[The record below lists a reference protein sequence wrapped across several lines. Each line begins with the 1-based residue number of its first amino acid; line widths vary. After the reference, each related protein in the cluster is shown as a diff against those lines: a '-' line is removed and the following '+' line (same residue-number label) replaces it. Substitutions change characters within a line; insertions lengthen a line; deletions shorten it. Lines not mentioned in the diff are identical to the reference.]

1 MTTDP
6 RRYTDCLTRG
16 VSQSSPRRNSMP
28 LDKAV
33 YFNLDNLTEQPVAC
47 GTALKQSETKRH
59 RHDTQALPQRGTM
72 TALFNHF

>member
-1 MTTDP
+1 
-6 RRYTDCLTRG
+6 
-16 VSQSSPRRNSMP
+16 MP

-33 YFNLDNLTEQPVAC
+33 YFNLDNLNEKPVAC

-59 RHDTQALPQRGTM
+59 RHDAQALPQRGTM